1 MFEFAVVAVRQVQ
14 TGSGA
19 RFRCAPTWDVEG
31 WVVRAVSGWMLAA
44 GRLARST
51 RGGDHLDMSTLAL
64 DALDPIAGLDV
75 EREADADRLLIY
87 PLKGSIGGGSPQ
99 TPTGKRSRTLL
110 LA

>member
-1 MFEFAVVAVRQVQ
+1 
-14 TGSGA
+14 
-19 RFRCAPTWDVEG
+19 
-31 WVVRAVSGWMLAA
+31 
-44 GRLARST
+44 
-51 RGGDHLDMSTLAL
+51 MSTLAL

-99 TPTGKRSRTLL
+99 TPTCKRSRTLL